1 MEVLTESP
9 GRTTTRFLKQRNF
22 FVNPRTR
29 LRWNLLLRFRGIH
42 LSRWVTVVFFSLSDM
57 GIALPATSTFM
68 GFYVLDEFKL
78 SDMGICL
85 LSTLGQDCI
94 FMGFY
99 DFNDAITAIFLM
111 SLLHPTAA
119 ICIC

>member
-1 MEVLTESP
+1 MEFIIEVYGHPS
-9 GRTTTRFLKQRNF
+9 
-22 FVNPRTR
+22 
-29 LRWNLLLRFRGIH
+29 
-42 LSRWVTVVFFSLSDM
+42 LSLGDSGFFSLSDM

-85 LSTLGQDCI
+85 LSTLCQDCI

-99 DFNDAITAIFLM
+99 DFNDAITAIFNV
-111 SLLHPTAA
+111 SAA
-119 ICIC
+119 SHRCDLYKLIA